1 MVYIGI
7 DPGVSGAMAIRD
19 DLGIYLFKF
28 DEEKYIDAL
37 KRAPANTICC
47 LEHVHSMPK
56 QGVASSFNFGMNFGW
71 IHFDRG
77 LQEALSERESEAYG
91 EQQERRR
98 RLCRSSADGRVRQKE
113 ALMPKTRLIDLT
125 GQRFGRLVVLER
137 TGTYKGSDGSGSSPI
152 WKCQC
157 DCGEVVEV
165 IGRNLRYGG
174 TKSCGCIRRD
184 KCRRLR
190 TPGE

>member
-28 DEEKYIDAL
+28 DEEKYIEAL

-71 IHFDRG
+71 IQG
-77 LQEALSERESEAYG
+77 ALQALGVRYELVI
-91 EQQERRR
+91 RRSGR
-98 RLCRSSADGRVRQKE
+98 RSSPLRG
-113 ALMPKTRLIDLT
+113 TRIL
-125 GQRFGRLVVLER
+125 Q
-137 TGTYKGSDGSGSSPI
+137 
-152 WKCQC
+152 
-157 DCGEVVEV
+157 
-165 IGRNLRYGG
+165 
-174 TKSCGCIRRD
+174 
-184 KCRRLR
+184 
-190 TPGE
+190 